1 MNPPLLHAE
10 LDYVQ
15 VAIIVLAV
23 IFSFVKWLWE
33 QWTGSKSQI
42 PDYDEVAG
50 QPEEPR
56 RTPSAPAVPPP
67 IPATPPTVA
76 AAPWE
81 EFLKAMREISD
92 KAPNQKPPRAP
103 AQGGAYRRPE
113 SPRKHVEKAPP
124 PAPVVSLPV
133 VAPATPPAVVETR
146 APTAMMTA
154 LRALR
159 DDPAALRRAIV
170 LGEVLGPPKAFN

>member
-33 QWTGSKSQI
+33 QWTGNKSQM

-50 QPEEPR
+50 QPEAPR
-56 RTPSAPAVPPP
+56 RRPAAPPP
-67 IPATPPTVA
+67 IPASPPTVA

-81 EFLKAMREISD
+81 DLLKAMREISE
-92 KAPNQKPPRAP
+92 KAPKQKPPPIPAHGGAARRHATSRKKVEAAPVPAPLVSVPVIAPSTAP
-103 AQGGAYRRPE
+103 AAVQT
-113 SPRKHVEKAPP
+113 
-124 PAPVVSLPV
+124 PA
-133 VAPATPPAVVETR
+133 ATGMLTS
-146 APTAMMTA
+146 

-170 LGEVLGPPKAFN
+170 LGEVLGPPKALS